1 MTIIGLCD
9 IVKMILFHTPLIE
22 YPPNTTENNTI
33 HRRYCLKM
41 KILHIITSLSTGGAE
56 HLMVDLLPRLRD
68 LGNSVELA
76 VFNAKK
82 TTFYYQLIQSGIKI
96 YNFSE
101 TESVYSFKHIVRLKK
116 IMKYFDVIH
125 THNTA
130 CQIFAA
136 ICKTSGNKL
145 VTTEHSTSNRRRN
158 YRLFKYLDKWMYS
171 KYDKIICISEPSED
185 NLKKYIGN
193 NYPIITIHNGIDVSR
208 FVNAKRI
215 DLGLSGYKIV
225 TMVAGFRYEKDQPT
239 LIRAMIHLPEEYHLL
254 LVGDGEKR
262 SEIESLITE
271 LGIKKR
277 VHLLGLRNDVP
288 QILKSSDVIVMSS
301 HREGL
306 SLSNVEGM
314 SSGNPFVAS
323 DVEGLR
329 EVTEGYGVLF
339 PHGDDR
345 ELSNIILKLT
355 TDDTYRDNI
364 VKKCQERAMQY
375 DISTMVENYDK
386 VYKDLIKY

>member
-1 MTIIGLCD
+1 
-9 IVKMILFHTPLIE
+9 
-22 YPPNTTENNTI
+22 
-33 HRRYCLKM
+33 M
-41 KILHIITSLSTGGAE
+41 KILHVITSLATGGAE

-68 LGNSVELA
+68 LDNSVELA
-76 VFNAKK
+76 VFNSKK
-82 TTFYYQLIQSGIKI
+82 TDFYHQLVQSGIKI
-96 YNFSE
+96 HDFSE
-101 TESVYSFKHIVRLKK
+101 TESVYSFRHIIRLKK
-116 IMKYFDVIH
+116 LMKEFDIVH

-130 CQIFAA
+130 CQLFAA
-136 ICKTSGNKL
+136 IGKSQRNKL
-145 VTTEHSTSNRRRN
+145 VTTEHSTSTRRRN
-158 YRLFKYLDKWMYS
+158 YKIFRYVDKWMYNR
-171 KYDKIICISEPSED
+171 YDKIICIAEPSEES
-185 NLKKYIGN
+185 LKKYIGH
-193 NYPIITIHNGIDVSR
+193 NYPITTIHNGIDVNR
-208 FVNAKRI
+208 FINADKI
-215 DLGLSGYKIV
+215 DLGITDSKII

-239 LIRAMIHLPEEYHLL
+239 LIRAMIHLPEDFHLV

-262 SEIESLITE
+262 SELELLIAE
-271 LGIKKR
+271 LGLQNR

-339 PHGDDR
+339 PHGDDK

-355 TDDTYRDNI
+355 TDKVYHDSI
-364 VKKCQERAMQY
+364 VEKCKKRAMLY
-375 DISTMVENYDK
+375 DISTMTKNYNN
-386 VYKDLIKY
+386 VYRDLMKK